1 MGDRIITPD
10 EDPFGRSNSIVDT
23 RRAVLLDSVD
33 VVMLDNPS
41 DGRQIAGLE
50 LGGRINR
57 TSDRAAQLYLFDA
70 DGVASIVSELIGLAQ
85 RAGGDFARQVDQR
98 LADRINNLPK

>member
-57 TSDRAAQLYLFDA
+57 TSDRA
-70 DGVASIVSELIGLAQ
+70 SIVSELIGLAQ